1 MILKEGAN
9 YGWPFCYYDGTQ
21 KKMVLAVSVSKP
33 FSLFWKHV
41 FSEALIW
48 QQGCPTF
55 SRLVDRLEGARHP
68 VLGRQYVDDVQTR
81 QAPYRYL
88 GLDIR

>member
-48 QQGCPTF
+48 QQGCPNF
-55 SRLVDRLEGARHP
+55 LALWIASSGKARHF
-68 VLGRQYVDDVQTR
+68 RQVVH
-81 QAPYRYL
+81 
-88 GLDIR
+88 G